1 MLAATPIGRVGDAP
15 PRLAEELAGADVVAA
30 EDTRRLKRLCSDLGV
45 TLSGRMVSYFEGNE
59 SARTPQL
66 LDALRDGER
75 VLLVTDAGMPSVSDP
90 GYRLVAAAVAEDIT
104 VTAVPGPSAVL
115 TALAVSGLPVD
126 RFCFE
131 GFLPRKAGE
140 RARRLAGLAAEQ
152 RTMVF
157 FEAPHR
163 TEAAL
168 AALADAFGDDRPG
181 AVCRELTKTH
191 EEVRRGSLREL
202 AVWAADGIRGE
213 VTLVVQGAAEHTE
226 IGTDPALWRDLV
238 AELETGGM
246 TRKDAILDVAR
257 RAGVPKRE
265 VYDAVHKQD
274 PGDAG
279 SEEVSEPTRRRAATE
294 EKSGS
299 ARNRIRPPAPEPLPH
314 PVADNH
320 CHLDIADAGEG
331 DDWFATRDAIAA
343 AVAVNVTRIVQI
355 GCDLPGARWAVR
367 AAEEHDELVAGVAL
381 HPNEAPGL
389 AEAGELDAALDEIER
404 LATSSDRVRVIG
416 ETGLDHFRTGPEG
429 RAAQV
434 ESFRRHIDLAKRL
447 DKVLMIHDRDA
458 HDEVLR
464 VIDEEGAPDRWV
476 MHCFSG
482 DAAVARACLDRGAHL
497 SFAGDGHV
505 QERRTPPW
513 RAPDHPPGPAPGG
526 DRCAL
531 PHPHAVPR
539 PAQRLLPGPAHDAGD
554 GRGARRRPRG
564 AVPGCG
570 HHHDRRFRGLVTR
583 NTLRVQHAA

>member
-1 MLAATPIGRVGDAP
+1 M
-15 PRLAEELAGADVVAA
+15 
-30 EDTRRLKRLCSDLGV
+30 
-45 TLSGRMVSYFEGNE
+45 
-59 SARTPQL
+59 
-66 LDALRDGER
+66 
-75 VLLVTDAGMPSVSDP
+75 LLVTDAGMPSVSDP

-213 VTLVVQGAAEHTE
+213 VTLVVQGAEDTTE
-226 IGTDPALWRDLV
+226 IGTDPDLWRDLV

-265 VYDAVHKQD
+265 VYDAVHKPTPRGRSRERAHPPPRGHRGEVRQQPRPHPPAGPRAAAA
-274 PGDAG
+274 PGRRQPLPPRHRRRRRGRRLVRHEGRDRGRGGRQRHPDRADRLRPARRPLG
-279 SEEVSEPTRRRAATE
+279 GPRRRGARRSWSPVWRCTPTRRPGWPRPASSTRPSPRSSGWRRAATG
-294 EKSGS
+294 SGS
-299 ARNRIRPPAPEPLPH
+299 
-314 PVADNH
+314 
-320 CHLDIADAGEG
+320 
-331 DDWFATRDAIAA
+331 
-343 AVAVNVTRIVQI
+343 
-355 GCDLPGARWAVR
+355 
-367 AAEEHDELVAGVAL
+367 
-381 HPNEAPGL
+381 
-389 AEAGELDAALDEIER
+389 
-404 LATSSDRVRVIG
+404 IG
-416 ETGLDHFRTGPEG
+416 ETGLDHFRTGPDG

-434 ESFRRHIDLAKRL
+434 ESFRRHIEMAKRL

-458 HDEVLR
+458 HDEVLQ

-497 SFAGDGHV
+497 SFAGTV
-505 QERRTPPW
+505 TFKNAEP
-513 RAPDHPPGPAPGG
+513 
-526 DRCAL
+526 L
-531 PHPHAVPR
+531 
-539 PAQRLLPGPAHDAGD
+539 
-554 GRGARRRPRG
+554 RGALRITPQDRVLVETDAPFLTPMPYRGRPNASYLVPHTMRAMAEVRG
-564 AVPGCG
+564 DDLEALCRAVDATTTAVFG
-570 HHHDRRFRGLVTR
+570 
-583 NTLRVQHAA
+583 AW